1 MDACVVTCFLR
12 DRGEVLLRR
21 RSEGTDSAPGR
32 WDAITGRV
40 DGDRDP
46 DAAAHEAIAAETG
59 LDAAALVRRGEPF
72 ATGGAD
78 GETRRIHPY
87 SFDCERRAIESNG
100 ATNHEW
106 THPTEIRRRETV
118 PGLREAYER
127 VAPTVETVASDAE
140 HGAATISV
148 RALEVLRDRAGALAD
163 RWADGGSDDRGGTD
177 DCEANYQSV
186 DGSGVDGRGENWTK
200 LAALARDLRAARPS
214 MVVVENRINRAMS
227 AAARERGQRG
237 AAMAVE
243 RAARAGIER
252 ACTADEGA
260 ARAAAGRLDGARVLT
275 LSRSSTVRRALR
287 RAAPERVLV
296 AESRPAREGVGV
308 AEALV
313 GDNMDVTLLVDAAV
327 AHVLAERGFDAV
339 LVGADTVLPDG
350 TLVNKVGT
358 RAAALAAAREGVP
371 LYVVAATDKIGT
383 RDEPD
388 FEAGDPRAVYD
399 GDAPLDA
406 ANPTF
411 DATPPD
417 LLAGFLTE
425 EGPLDPGAAGAVAAE
440 LRALADW
447 PGSGCSAG

>member
-1 MDACVVTCFLR
+1 
-12 DRGEVLLRR
+12 
-21 RSEGTDSAPGR
+21 
-32 WDAITGRV
+32 
-40 DGDRDP
+40 
-46 DAAAHEAIAAETG
+46 
-59 LDAAALVRRGEPF
+59 
-72 ATGGAD
+72 
-78 GETRRIHPY
+78 
-87 SFDCERRAIESNG
+87 
-100 ATNHEW
+100 
-106 THPTEIRRRETV
+106 
-118 PGLREAYER
+118 
-127 VAPTVETVASDAE
+127 
-140 HGAATISV
+140 
-148 RALEVLRDRAGALAD
+148 
-163 RWADGGSDDRGGTD
+163 
-177 DCEANYQSV
+177 
-186 DGSGVDGRGENWTK
+186 
-200 LAALARDLRAARPS
+200 
-214 MVVVENRINRAMS
+214 
-227 AAARERGQRG
+227 
-237 AAMAVE
+237 MAVE

-260 ARAAAGRLDGARVLT
+260 ARAAAGQLDGARVLT

-296 AESRPAREGVGV
+296 AESRPDREGVGV

-313 GDNMDVTLLVDAAV
+313 GDSMDVTLLVDAAV
-327 AHVLAERGFDAV
+327 AHVLAERDIDAV

-350 TLVNKVGT
+350 SLVNKVGT

-371 LYVVAATDKIGT
+371 LYVVAAIDKIGT

-447 PGSGCSAG
+447 PGSGCSEG